1 MPSFHDA
8 TAPRRPT
15 NLSLN
20 ADLVAK
26 ARAAKL
32 NLSAI
37 AEAAI
42 GQALAQA
49 AAEQFRA
56 EITRSVT
63 ATEAYYDKYGSFA
76 DAVRAMEANGEI
88 G

>member
-1 MPSFHDA
+1 MPPFHDPS
-8 TAPRRPT
+8 APRRPT

-37 AEAAI
+37 AEEAI
-42 GQALAQA
+42 GKALAQA
-49 AAEQFRA
+49 AADRFRE
-56 EITRSVT
+56 EIARSVAEYHRYLDT
-63 ATEAYYDKYGSFA
+63 YGSFA
-76 DAVRAMEANGEI
+76 DAVRAMDDDGAGE
-88 G
+88 

>member
-1 MPSFHDA
+1 MPPFHDT

-49 AAEQFRA
+49 AAERFHA
-56 EITRSVT
+56 EIARSVAEYHRYLDT
-63 ATEAYYDKYGSFA
+63 YGSFA
-76 DAVRAMEANGEI
+76 DAVRALDHDGE
-88 G
+88 GE